1 MHWSPNPNLWGDHT
15 PDINQT
21 KNNIFCNWHKAWDPI
36 LMIIIRVANEKY
48 IIFALVAKEVAPITH
63 DEPLEV
69 VYVTS
74 RG

>member
-1 MHWSPNPNLWGDHT
+1 
-15 PDINQT
+15 
-21 KNNIFCNWHKAWDPI
+21 
-36 LMIIIRVANEKY
+36 MIIIRVANEKY

-74 RG
+74 RGWLSGF